1 MLPCGVVWFQMSYVV
16 NLKHNTTD
24 SLTLKLMPPV
34 DVPWKVFSLLNP
46 LFFLPLIILL
56 FSLFMPSCISF
67 ILSSHSLLSLP
78 FFPPVWRLLC
88 LCQAFYGGS
97 AGRTTKPQDAHT
109 QPWYT
114 LYSINSAHTQEKLAH
129 TQSPAD
135 TLASAQTA
143 RAPLLSV
150 SVWQISTILNIS
162 NSFLLV
168 SATLLADPPP
178 LRKHKEKMI
187 SFQLEQA
194 QGNFPAV
201 FTHSVRP
208 VSLVHM
214 WGAEKL
220 SSGSVFVMDVHEPSC
235 FFSSPPW
242 SCYDVLLLK
251 IVTLQE
257 RGENVF
263 SGWGCSS
270 GCNCSQRHDE
280 LVYKKT

>member
-1 MLPCGVVWFQMSYVV
+1 
-16 NLKHNTTD
+16 
-24 SLTLKLMPPV
+24 
-34 DVPWKVFSLLNP
+34 
-46 LFFLPLIILL
+46 
-56 FSLFMPSCISF
+56 MPSCISF
-67 ILSSHSLLSLP
+67 ISSSHSLLSFLS
-78 FFPPVWRLLC
+78 FLLC
-88 LCQAFYGGS
+88 GGCCVCVRPS
-97 AGRTTKPQDAHT
+97 MGAVLAEQQSLRTHT
-109 QPWYT
+109 RSLDTHCIQLTP
-114 LYSINSAHTQEKLAH
+114 HTRKRKLAH

-135 TLASAQTA
+135 TLASTQTA
-143 RAPLLSV
+143 QAPLLSV

-220 SSGSVFVMDVHEPSC
+220 SSGSVFVMDVHEPHC
-235 FFSSPPW
+235 FFIPSLVLLWCSSSENCSSPG
-242 SCYDVLLLK
+242 K
-251 IVTLQE
+251 
-257 RGENVF
+257 RGKRF
-263 SGWGCSS
+263 PGWGCSS

-280 LVYKKT
+280 LVYKTT